1 MRCCSASAAR
11 VLTLFCIA
19 LFSSQ
24 SLLLVNAEPSTDPH
38 GFLDGGSSPTS
49 TSAAPTSTS
58 TFVIPTTS
66 SSSSQ
71 VTTPTPTSTTSSSTH
86 SSSTSSSVHSTSSS
100 TVPLPA
106 TLSTSSTSSS
116 SSSVSSSSSS
126 SSTSASSSSSSSSS
140 SASSTTSASSSSSS
154 STTSVTSASH
164 TSTVTFVAAA
174 TTHALPTDT
183 SLTSFTWSTSASP
196 TATDAALS
204 GTSASSKGFFDNKGA
219 VAGTFSVVG
228 VVVVGGIIAAIIY
241 AKRRAA
247 RLQDEED
254 MTYFEKYEAPN
265 NSSMASFN
273 DGAHGSEPEMSY
285 AGHGGARDMDVN
297 AEPLAT
303 HAAVDAY
310 PDRATHF
317 GLPTMEEYAQPS
329 DMGLSFGNAGVDYP
343 PGMAPNAGVEY
354 PPGMAYNPTQYGG
367 YEGGYGYAATQ
378 HQQPYYDPSNLAPAP
393 ATHPYANPSNSPR
406 MTAAPPVQQQYYGEA
421 A

>member
-24 SLLLVNAEPSTDPH
+24 SLLLVNAEPSTSA
-38 GFLDGGSSPTS
+38 LDLPFIGSEGSPTS
-49 TSAAPTSTS
+49 TSATPTTTS
-58 TFVIPTTS
+58 ITVVPTTS

-71 VTTPTPTSTTSSSTH
+71 VTTASPTSTTSSSTH
-86 SSSTSSSVHSTSSS
+86 SSSTSSSVHSKSSS
-100 TVPLPA
+100 TAPLPA
-106 TLSTSSTSSS
+106 TSSTSSSSSS

-126 SSTSASSSSSSSSS
+126 SSTSVSSSSS
-140 SASSTTSASSSSSS
+140 SASSTTSASSSSPS

-285 AGHGGARDMDVN
+285 AGHGGAREMDVN

>member
-24 SLLLVNAEPSTDPH
+24 SLLLVNAEPSADGLGLPV
-38 GFLDGGSSPTS
+38 LDGGGSSTP
-49 TSAAPTSTS
+49 TSAAPTTTSTS
-58 TFVIPTTS
+58 VVPTTS
-66 SSSSQ
+66 SSSSE
-71 VTTPTPTSTTSSSTH
+71 VTTASPTSTTSSSTH
-86 SSSTSSSVHSTSSS
+86 SLSTSSSVHSKSSS
-100 TVPLPA
+100 TAPLPA
-106 TLSTSSTSSS
+106 TSSTSSSSSS

-126 SSTSASSSSSSSSS
+126 SSTSVSSSSS

-154 STTSVTSASH
+154 SSTSVSSVSH

-183 SLTSFTWSTSASP
+183 SPTSFTWSTSASP

-285 AGHGGARDMDVN
+285 AGHGGAREMDVN
-297 AEPLAT
+297 TEPLAT

-378 HQQPYYDPSNLAPAP
+378 HQQPYYDPSNLAPVP